1 MVLQIYLFLCISQHE
16 SEITSVK
23 DWFDY
28 QPILRKMSPHSSPQ
42 KSFGEDQSP
51 DPGDGG
57 NRAYVK
63 DSKIIIRSDSQSRL
77 LCKLFNSKEE
87 CFTWYPIFFHIFDL
101 KLAQAA
107 VLLILFHAL
116 PPARYTAVSE
126 TWTNTLTTRA
136 TKIKQQRNE
145 FAFVL
150 ENGTSIM

>member
-1 MVLQIYLFLCISQHE
+1 
-16 SEITSVK
+16 
-23 DWFDY
+23 
-28 QPILRKMSPHSSPQ
+28 MSPHSSPQ

-63 DSKIIIRSDSQSRL
+63 DTKLLDQIANLDSYVNVLTAKKSVLPDIQYFFI
-77 LCKLFNSKEE
+77 CLF
-87 CFTWYPIFFHIFDL
+87 L

-126 TWTNTLTTRA
+126 TWTNT
-136 TKIKQQRNE
+136 
-145 FAFVL
+145 
-150 ENGTSIM
+150 